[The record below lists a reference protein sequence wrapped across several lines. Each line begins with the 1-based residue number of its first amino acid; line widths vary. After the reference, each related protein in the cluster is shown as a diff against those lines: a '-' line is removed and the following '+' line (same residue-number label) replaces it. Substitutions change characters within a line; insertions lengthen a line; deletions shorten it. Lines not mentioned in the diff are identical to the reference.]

1 MTKSRLFMMK
11 PKLRMIKLRM
21 NKLVCMTALFCGL
34 LLSASAQKTFKY
46 QAALPKTDS
55 TGFYRISL
63 QPALVA
69 KAKADLSD
77 IRIIDDK
84 GNFVPYIQ
92 TGSLPLKDQK
102 SFVVFNPVDARLS
115 TDTGTTFIVEN
126 KTGLALDRLW
136 IKLQNTAVQRKV
148 NLVGS
153 DDLKQ
158 WFAIQEDIPLQE
170 AVANSEGTFMQSLS
184 FPASN
189 YRYLKILVNDQ
200 NKAPIKFL
208 QAGIYTEYAAA
219 LTYVPIPQPQL
230 TRVDSNKTTYITIKL
245 NDHYQVNKLHVNITS
260 PKYFKRD
267 VTVYQITGNEKQLLG
282 VGELNSIKA
291 TDLLIAAKSSRLL
304 LQINNGDNLPLTI
317 NGVEAYQADESLIS
331 YLSGRQT
338 YQLLTGDPNTHAPE
352 YDLKFFADSIQ
363 DDITEISHGAVNKNP
378 AYETNQI
385 KPGRDYTLFIWLAII
400 VALGLL
406 LFLTLKMT
414 KEVSKKAK
422 NDNS

>member
-1 MTKSRLFMMK
+1 MMK
-11 PKLRMIKLRM
+11 PKLRMMKLRM
-21 NKLVCMTALFCGL
+21 NKLACLTVLFCGL
-34 LLSASAQKTFKY
+34 MLSVSAQKNFKY
-46 QAALPKTDS
+46 QAPLQKTDS

-63 QPALVA
+63 QPAVVA

-92 TGSLPLKDQK
+92 AGSLPLKDQK
-102 SFVVFNPVDARLS
+102 SFVVFTPVDTRLS

-158 WFAIQEDIPLQE
+158 WFAIQEDISLQE

-189 YRYLKILVNDQ
+189 YRYLKILVNDK
-200 NKAPIKFL
+200 NKTPIKFL

-219 LTYVPIPQPQL
+219 LTYVPIPQAQL
-230 TRVDSNKTTYITIKL
+230 SRVDNNKTTYITLKF
-245 NDHYQVNKLHVNITS
+245 NDHYQVNKLHVDITS

-267 VTVYQITGNEKQLLG
+267 VTVYQIIGSEKQLLG
-282 VGELNSIKA
+282 EGELNSIKV
-291 TDLLIAAKSSRLL
+291 TDLLIAAKTSQLL
-304 LQINNGDNLPLTI
+304 LQISNGDNLPLTI
-317 NGVEAYQADESLIS
+317 SRVEAYQADESLIS
-331 YLSGRQT
+331 YLNGRQT
-338 YQLLTGDPNTHAPE
+338 YQLLTSDPNTQAPE
-352 YDLKFFADSIQ
+352 YDLKFFADSIH
-363 DDITEISHGAVNKNP
+363 DDITQISHGAVNKNP
-378 AYETNQI
+378 AYEGNQV
-385 KPGRDYTLFIWLAII
+385 KPTKGHDYTLFIWLAII

-414 KEVSKKAK
+414 KEVNKKAEK
-422 NDNS
+422 DNS